1 MEVEVVL
8 VVVQVEALEV
18 GLVVELEGV
27 QVVASEV
34 EVVLAG
40 VQVEALEAGL
50 VVV

>member
-1 MEVEVVL
+1 M
-8 VVVQVEALEV
+8 EV